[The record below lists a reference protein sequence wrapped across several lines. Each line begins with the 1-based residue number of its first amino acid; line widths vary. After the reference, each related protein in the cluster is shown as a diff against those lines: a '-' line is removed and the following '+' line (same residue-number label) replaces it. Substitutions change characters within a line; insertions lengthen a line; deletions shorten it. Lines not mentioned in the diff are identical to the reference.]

1 MMRPGESKRLKSN
14 QSFNA
19 LVDHSITDVSYN
31 MLCRIAMF
39 LVRNILQYLY
49 CKVKSLWCTW
59 FQGIKFC
66 SRSSTNPRFAKFKTV
81 KTEPQLIICKSL
93 GKEELKSKKQGAA
106 DLQYQS
112 SLLFPCKFL
121 CIKNIRQNKI
131 FAMLRKL
138 RHLWHMIYIFLRM
151 VTFWLRQYQAVRG

>member
-93 GKEELKSKKQGAA
+93 GKEELKRNRE
-106 DLQYQS
+106 LQICNINPHYFFLVS
-112 SLLFPCKFL
+112 SYVLRISGKTKSSPC
-121 CIKNIRQNKI
+121 
-131 FAMLRKL
+131 
-138 RHLWHMIYIFLRM
+138 YES
-151 VTFWLRQYQAVRG
+151 